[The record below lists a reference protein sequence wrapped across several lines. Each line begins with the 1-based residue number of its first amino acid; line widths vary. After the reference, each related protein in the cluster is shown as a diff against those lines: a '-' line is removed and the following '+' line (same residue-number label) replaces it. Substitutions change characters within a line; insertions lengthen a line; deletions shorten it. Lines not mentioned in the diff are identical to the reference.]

1 MTNLE
6 IVLQII
12 LPLVTTIVTCV
23 IGYFFRKLRQRDSE
37 EAKRIEE
44 RTKEEKERI
53 AVANA
58 RSEALRAGLLALC
71 RDRILQGYRY
81 YKHNGGIS
89 PQDHETMSKLY
100 YAYHALGGNGTITNI
115 WIKIQELPIKE
126 GDY

>member
-1 MTNLE
+1 MNNVE

-12 LPLVTTIVTCV
+12 LPLVTTVGTCV
-23 IGYFFRKLRQRDSE
+23 IGYCFSKLKQRDKE

-44 RTKEEKERI
+44 RAKEEKERI

-81 YKHNGGIS
+81 YKRNGCIS
-89 PQDHETMSKLY
+89 AQDHETMSKLY
-100 YAYHALGGNGTITNI
+100 NAYHALGGNGTITNV
-115 WIKIQELPIKE
+115 WEKIQELPIKE
-126 GDY
+126 GD